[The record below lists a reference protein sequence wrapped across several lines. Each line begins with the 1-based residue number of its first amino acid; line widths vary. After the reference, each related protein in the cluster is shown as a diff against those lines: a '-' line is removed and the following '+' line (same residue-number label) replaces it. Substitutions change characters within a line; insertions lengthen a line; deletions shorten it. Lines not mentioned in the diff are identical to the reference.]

1 MRPHLPTARVA
12 IITTL
17 LTIMSVAARAQSP
30 DARRAMRQQQEMQK
44 RIQQQMKEAAENAP
58 VLPNDPQLLGLHREF
73 ILKAEKLAAEYEGK
87 KQYDRARE
95 VYESLI
101 RLVPKY
107 DKAEEGLKRILST
120 QATKDRKLTEVKA
133 TLQWQDSGATI
144 QQGMPVVFDVRG
156 TWKVV
161 FETGPEGLKIPDE
174 LKPKNNRV
182 QLGSLIGVIA
192 TKPED
197 LAEARPFVVTPGSEF
212 IADKTGRLYLR
223 MFDLD
228 PTDNEGKMYVMIQ
241 STFAK

>member
-1 MRPHLPTARVA
+1 
-12 IITTL
+12 
-17 LTIMSVAARAQSP
+17 
-30 DARRAMRQQQEMQK
+30 MRQQQEMQK

-197 LAEARPFVVTPGSEF
+197 LAEAPLRRDAGKRVHRRQNGTFVLADVRSRSHGQRRQDVRDDPKHF
-212 IADKTGRLYLR
+212 RQIAFRL
-223 MFDLD
+223 
-228 PTDNEGKMYVMIQ
+228 PTRSDDGQ
-241 STFAK
+241 